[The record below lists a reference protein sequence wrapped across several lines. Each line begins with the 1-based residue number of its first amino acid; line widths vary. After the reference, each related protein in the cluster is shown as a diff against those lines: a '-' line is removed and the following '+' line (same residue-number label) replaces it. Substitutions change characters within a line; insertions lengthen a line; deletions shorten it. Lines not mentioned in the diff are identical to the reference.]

1 MSEQSKQLA
10 DRLKAFNDELIRLI
24 QPLDPDTWRKRCASE
39 TWSIGVVA
47 RHLGAGHYRAVDLA
61 KLIIAGQP
69 VPEFPHD
76 AIHQMNAAH
85 AKKNADCTKEQVL
98 AILEKHG
105 GALVDYVAGLSDEAL
120 DRSAHVPAFGAKM
133 SARQI
138 LEEMIITSGNEHLES
153 IRRTI
158 SS

>member
-1 MSEQSKQLA
+1 MTNQAQQLA
-10 DRLKAFNDELIRLI
+10 DRLKAFNDELIHLI
-24 QPLDPDTWRKRCASE
+24 QPLDPDTWRKPCESE

-47 RHLGAGHYRAVDLA
+47 RHVGAGHYRAVELA

-76 AIHQMNAAH
+76 AIDQMNDAH
-85 AKKNADCTKEQVL
+85 AKKHADCTKEQVV

-105 GALVDYVAGLSDEAL
+105 GALVDYVAGLSDEEL
-120 DRSAHVPAFGAKM
+120 TRSARVPAFGAAL

-138 LEEMIITSGNEHLES
+138 LEEMIIKSGSEHLAS
-153 IRRTI
+153 IRKTV
-158 SS
+158 